1 MAAAADVWQR
11 LRKCQQQ
18 SELVVIV
25 SMRERPIQAIAY
37 RVLTSQPQR
46 TQTRE
51 KLIAIVQMAC
61 WAAPFPL
68 AQSAPAQGIDK
79 AVDWASRI
87 ESVVAQGRNLAAGS
101 RPVVAHRHQGT
112 HDMVGVRRSGAHD

>member
-1 MAAAADVWQR
+1 MAADGTKGGWRSWVWDPEKL
-11 LRKCQQQ
+11 LRHPPC
-18 SELVVIV
+18 
-25 SMRERPIQAIAY
+25 RPIQAIAY

-101 RPVVAHRHQGT
+101 RPVVAHRHRGT
-112 HDMVGVRRSGAHD
+112 HDMLGVRRSGAHD